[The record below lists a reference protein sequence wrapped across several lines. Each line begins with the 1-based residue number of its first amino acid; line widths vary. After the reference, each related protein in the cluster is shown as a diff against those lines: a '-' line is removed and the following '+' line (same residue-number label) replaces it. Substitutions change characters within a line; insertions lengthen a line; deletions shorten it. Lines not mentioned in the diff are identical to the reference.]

1 MPYLKIQT
9 NQNLPV
15 DGAKNL
21 ARKASALVAK
31 QLGKPESYVMTA
43 VETNPAMTFAGTDAP
58 LAFLELK
65 SIGLPDSITADTSR
79 ALCDL
84 VSTETAIDSARIYI
98 EFSNA
103 ARKMWGWD
111 KGTF

>member
-1 MPYLKIQT
+1 MPTLKIQSNVET
-9 NQNLPV
+9 PAERRKPILKAASSMV
-15 DGAKNL
+15 
-21 ARKASALVAK
+21 ARI
-31 QLGKPESYVMTA
+31 LGKPESYVMTA